1 MNSFRINSGDSVKI
15 QCPQCKKNTTMT
27 HVEQIEIDDQNYF
40 EKIALQNTG
49 DLIRPEMTSVIYKKI
64 MEQAS
69 DKFEKQQVNCVIVKF
84 GKHKVGGM
92 FSDFCQTSES
102 ALKIYS
108 YYFICHEK
116 KLGGYTFRIIENM
129 QEFEENGQMK
139 YYSDFVM
146 KKADDLIGEGI
157 ELQIL
162 EKYEESIS
170 FYDEALEL
178 LPDSEK
184 SFAYSSKGVALRNLK
199 RYDDALVC
207 YEGALI
213 INPSD
218 YGILFNKGVLLH
230 ELKKYDYALVCF
242 DKAIQNKSNFA
253 QAWNA
258 KGKTLKKMGK
268 MDEAYRCFSKANG
281 L

>member
-1 MNSFRINSGDSVKI
+1 MNLFRIDTGDSVKI

-27 HVEQIEIDDQNYF
+27 HVEQIEIDTQNHF

-49 DLIRPEMTSVIYKKI
+49 DLIRPEMTPIIYKKI

-84 GKHKVGGM
+84 GKHKVAGM
-92 FSDFCQTSES
+92 FSDSCQTSES
-102 ALKIYS
+102 ASKIYS
-108 YYFICHEK
+108 YYFVDHEN

-139 YYSDFVM
+139 YYSDSVM
-146 KKADDLIGEGI
+146 KKADDLIGKGI
-157 ELQIL
+157 ELRTL
-162 EKYEESIS
+162 EKHEESIL
-170 FYDEALEL
+170 FYDEALDL

-199 RYDDALVC
+199 RYDDAIVC
-207 YEGALI
+207 YEEALT
-213 INPSD
+213 INPGD
-218 YGILFNKGVLLH
+218 CGILFNKGVLLH
-230 ELKKYDYALVCF
+230 EFEKYDDALVCF
-242 DKAIQNKSNFA
+242 EKAIQNKSDFA

-268 MDEAYRCFSKANG
+268 MDEAYRCFSKSNG

>member
-1 MNSFRINSGDSVKI
+1 MNLFRIDPGDSVKI

-27 HVEQIEIDDQNYF
+27 HVEQIEIDTQNHF

-49 DLIRPEMTSVIYKKI
+49 DLIRPEMTPIIYKKI

-84 GKHKVGGM
+84 GKHKVAGM
-92 FSDFCQTSES
+92 FSDSCQTSES
-102 ALKIYS
+102 ASKIYS
-108 YYFICHEK
+108 YYFVDHEN

-139 YYSDFVM
+139 YYSDSVM
-146 KKADDLIGEGI
+146 KKADDLIGKGI
-157 ELQIL
+157 ELRTL
-162 EKYEESIS
+162 EKHEESIL
-170 FYDEALEL
+170 FYDEALDL

-199 RYDDALVC
+199 RYDDAIVC
-207 YEGALI
+207 YEEALT
-213 INPSD
+213 INPGD
-218 YGILFNKGVLLH
+218 CGILFNKGVLLH
-230 ELKKYDYALVCF
+230 EFEKYDDALVCF
-242 DKAIQNKSNFA
+242 EKAIQNKSDFA

-268 MDEAYRCFSKANG
+268 MDEAYRCFSKSNG

>member
-1 MNSFRINSGDSVKI
+1 MNLFRIDTGDSVKI

-27 HVEQIEIDDQNYF
+27 HVEQIEIDTQNHF

-49 DLIRPEMTSVIYKKI
+49 DLIRPEMTPIIYKKI

-84 GKHKVGGM
+84 GKHKVAGM
-92 FSDFCQTSES
+92 FSDSCQTSES
-102 ALKIYS
+102 ASKIYS
-108 YYFICHEK
+108 YYFVDHEN

-139 YYSDFVM
+139 YYSDSVM
-146 KKADDLIGEGI
+146 KKADDLIGKGI
-157 ELQIL
+157 ELRTL
-162 EKYEESIS
+162 EKHEESIL
-170 FYDEALEL
+170 FYDEALDL

-184 SFAYSSKGVALRNLK
+184 SFVYSSKGVALRNLK
-199 RYDDALVC
+199 RYDDAIVC
-207 YEGALI
+207 YEEALT
-213 INPSD
+213 INPGD
-218 YGILFNKGVLLH
+218 CGILFNKGVLLH
-230 ELKKYDYALVCF
+230 EFEKYDDALVCF
-242 DKAIQNKSNFA
+242 EKAIQNKSDFA

-268 MDEAYRCFSKANG
+268 MDEAYRCFSKSNG

>member
-1 MNSFRINSGDSVKI
+1 MNLFKLDYGDSVKI

-27 HVEQIEIDDQNYF
+27 HVEQIEIDTQNHF

-49 DLIRPEMTSVIYKKI
+49 DLIRPEMTPIIYKKI

-84 GKHKVGGM
+84 GKHKVAGM
-92 FSDFCQTSES
+92 FSDSCQTSES
-102 ALKIYS
+102 ASKIYS
-108 YYFICHEK
+108 YYFVDHEN

-129 QEFEENGQMK
+129 QEFEENGQIK
-139 YYSDFVM
+139 YYSDSVM
-146 KKADDLIGEGI
+146 KKADDLIEKGI
-157 ELQIL
+157 ELRTL
-162 EKYEESIS
+162 EKHEESIS
-170 FYDEALEL
+170 FYDEALDL

-199 RYDDALVC
+199 RYDDAIVC
-207 YEGALI
+207 YEAALT

-230 ELKKYDYALVCF
+230 EFEKYDDALVCF
-242 DKAIQNKSNFA
+242 EKAIQNKSDFT

-268 MDEAYRCFSKANG
+268 MDEAYRCFSKSNG